1 VIRLRALPVSDAE
14 ASELARRLRA
24 HGGASVDVAERLE
37 RAFALGT
44 GLIGTDTTQARA
56 VLAVIEERNDDR
68 LEEIEV
74 DLRRFVSMSN

>member
-24 HGGASVDVAERLE
+24 HGGASVDVAELE

-44 GLIGTDTTQARA
+44 GLIGTDTTQARTM
-56 VLAVIEERNDDR
+56 LAVIEERNDDR
-68 LEEIEV
+68 LGEIEV